1 MNRYI
6 MKECKNNSILFTV
19 GVPVLLL
26 LFAANLFWGSV
37 EIPFSTVLSML
48 CGEDCGN
55 VAWQTILFDV
65 RLPQALTALLAGAAI
80 SVSGLVLQT
89 LFNNPLAGPE
99 VLGINNGAALG
110 VAVVMLLSGGAFTF
124 ASVGVT
130 GYLAVLLGAF
140 VGAAA
145 IMAVILLLSTMLRN
159 KIFLLI
165 AGVAIGYVTSSAIV
179 LLNYFASTEGVHF
192 YMLWGMGSF
201 GSVSMG
207 QMPLFATLL
216 LFVMLLALLLMKPL
230 NALLLG
236 DAYARNL
243 GVGILRTRVMA
254 LAVAG
259 LLSAVVTA
267 YCGPVSFLGLAVPH
281 IARMVFRSN
290 NHNVLIPATMLLGG
304 CVALSCNAI
313 CQLPGSGAFL
323 PLSAVTALIGAPVVI
338 YVVLKNRMSR

>member
-1 MNRYI
+1 MNRSI

-19 GVPVLLL
+19 GVPVLLM
-26 LFAANLFWGSV
+26 LFATNLFWGSV
-37 EIPFSTVLSML
+37 EIPFSTVFSML
-48 CGEDCGN
+48 CGEDSEN

-65 RLPQALTALLAGAAI
+65 RLPQALTSLLAGAAI

-99 VLGINNGAALG
+99 VLGINNGAAFG

-130 GYLAVLLGAF
+130 GYLAVLFGAFLGA
-140 VGAAA
+140 VA
-145 IMAVILLLSTMLRN
+145 IMAVILLLSTMLRD

-179 LLNYFASTEGVHF
+179 LLNYFASTEGVHS

-201 GSVSMG
+201 GSVSME
-207 QMPLFATLL
+207 QMPLFASLL
-216 LFVMLLALLLMKPL
+216 LFVMLLALMLMKPF

-243 GVGILRTRVMA
+243 GIGILRTRVMA

-281 IARMVFRSN
+281 IARMAFRSN

-313 CQLPGSGAFL
+313 CQLPGSGTFL

-338 YVVLKNRMSR
+338 YVVLKNRLAR